1 MSVYKSIRKQTAEEG
16 YSVSDTVFGDLV
28 GYARRKAEIAG
39 QGEAY
44 IPMLLPDV
52 IREWCIR
59 NAINAFSTEAM
70 KIKG

>member
-1 MSVYKSIRKQTAEEG
+1 MSAYESIRKRVAEDG

-44 IPMLLPDV
+44 ISVLLPDV